1 MNSFYIYLMMQVDDI
16 RCVSMTFCLFSSSAL
31 FFFAVGRFLE
41 IGDVGGKNF
50 LQIRRNALRVFV
62 ITCLICAFT
71 PSTKTLALMY
81 VLPKL
86 TSPEALAT
94 GTAETKEIYALA
106 KKALKKLADDK
117 SKDAAKE

>member
-1 MNSFYIYLMMQVDDI
+1 MNAFYIYLMMQVDDI
-16 RCVSMTFCLFSSSAL
+16 RSVSMTFCLFSFLTL
-31 FFFAVGRFLE
+31 FLFEVGKYLE
-41 IGDVGGKNF
+41 SDDDGGSKF
-50 LQIRRNALRVFV
+50 LQIRRNARRVFV

-86 TSPEALAT
+86 SAPEMLAT
-94 GTAETKEIYALA
+94 GTAETKEIYSLA

-117 SKDAAKE
+117 SKEEAKE